1 MVFRRSSR
9 NERVRPHRGA
19 PRAKLAATLAPALGL
34 LAFAGAAH
42 ADTGISLN
50 PDAPVLPAAAAVQT
64 SQAAQA
70 AAAQAATVQQ
80 APTNIAIQI
89 IVNSPGSNP
98 VITQTN
104 SAASG
109 AAAGN
114 TSAATQ
120 AAGQQQ
126 GTQGAPSDG
135 GTAAAVG
142 QSSSTAQD
150 AASQA
155 TTQQGGATNVSVVT
169 VVGSPS
175 AAPAVSQTNGAA
187 SGATATNT
195 SSTTQV
201 AGQTQAGAG
210 AQQSAP
216 PDAQPDAQ
224 SAGGALPSQSQPA
237 GTSTQQGLGGVL
249 AGPTGVSSVLTWI
262 SSWDWIWTAV
272 PLPSFPSLPELEIL
286 LPGGIPLPGGL
297 PGVPLPDSDG
307 SAGGKG
313 APARADGRDGKRAGD
328 RSDAGLPAWSI
339 QPPFPSLFPAA
350 TGSGGPDLSSSF
362 VQRRS
367 GAGTIARTQL
377 RPSERPPVSPGT
389 FAGGGSAAAAF
400 GASGLILGALLL
412 IALQLV
418 SAATA
423 LSRRFDLASAAWRR
437 QAYLSPLERPG

>member
-9 NERVRPHRGA
+9 NERARPPRGA
-19 PRAKLAATLAPALGL
+19 PRTKLAASLAPVLGL

-42 ADTGISLN
+42 AQTGISLN
-50 PDAPVLPAAAAVQT
+50 PDGAQVLPAAAAVQA
-64 SQAAQA
+64 SQAVQA

-104 SAASG
+104 SAASD

-114 TSAATQ
+114 TSSTTQ

-126 GTQGAPSDG
+126 GTQGTPSGG

-142 QSSSTAQD
+142 QSSSTAQN

-175 AAPAVSQTNGAA
+175 AAPAVSQTNSAA
-187 SGATATNT
+187 SGATAANT

-201 AGQTQAGAG
+201 AGQTPAGAD
-210 AQQSAP
+210 AQQSAQP
-216 PDAQPDAQ
+216 DDAQP
-224 SAGGALPSQSQPA
+224 AGGALPSQSQPV
-237 GTSTQQGLGGVL
+237 GTSTQQGLGNIL
-249 AGPTGVSSVLTWI
+249 AGPTPGSSILTWI
-262 SSWDWIWTAV
+262 SSWDWIWTAA
-272 PLPSFPSLPELEIL
+272 PLPSLPSLPELEIL

-297 PGVPLPDSDG
+297 PGVPLPDLDG
-307 SAGGKG
+307 SADGKG
-313 APARADGRDGKRAGD
+313 APARADARDGKRAGD
-328 RSDAGLPAWSI
+328 RSEAWLPVWSI
-339 QPPFPSLFPAA
+339 QPPFPSLFGAA
-350 TGSGGPDLSSSF
+350 TGSGGPDPSASF

-377 RPSERPPVSPGT
+377 RPSERPPASPGT

-400 GASGLILGALLL
+400 GTSGLILGALLL
-412 IALQLV
+412 IALQHV

>member
-9 NERVRPHRGA
+9 NERARPPRGA
-19 PRAKLAATLAPALGL
+19 PRAKLAATLAPVLGL

-42 ADTGISLN
+42 AQTGISLD
-50 PDAPVLPAAAAVQT
+50 PDGAQVLPAAAAVQT

-70 AAAQAATVQQ
+70 AAAQATTVQQ

-120 AAGQQQ
+120 AAGLQQ
-126 GTQGAPSDG
+126 GTQGTPSGG
-135 GTAAAVG
+135 GTAAAAG
-142 QSSSTAQD
+142 QSSSAAQD

-187 SGATATNT
+187 SGAMAANT

-210 AQQSAP
+210 AQQSAQ
-216 PDAQPDAQ
+216 PDAQP
-224 SAGGALPSQSQPA
+224 AGGALPSQSQPA
-237 GTSTQQGLGGVL
+237 GTSTQQGLGDL
-249 AGPTGVSSVLTWI
+249 LPGPTGVSSVLTWI

-313 APARADGRDGKRAGD
+313 APARADARDGKRAGD

-339 QPPFPSLFPAA
+339 QPPFPSLFAAA
-350 TGSGGPDLSSSF
+350 TGSGGSDLSSRF

-389 FAGGGSAAAAF
+389 FAGGGSAAATF